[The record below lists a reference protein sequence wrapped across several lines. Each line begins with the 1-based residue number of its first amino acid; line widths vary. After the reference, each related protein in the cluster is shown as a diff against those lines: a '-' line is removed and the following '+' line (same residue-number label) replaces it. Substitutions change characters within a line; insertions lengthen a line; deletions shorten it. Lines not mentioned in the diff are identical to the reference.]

1 MEISEE
7 RIRAAYEAAEGNT
20 KEVLAILLGEENTGN
35 GKGKDTRPVT
45 ERVRTFEDACR
56 ELGDDHPFV
65 KAYEDVVIAIDCDK
79 EESRDV
85 KTYPRLRIITAALN
99 EGWKPKFE
107 EDEWRY
113 WPWYWLYKSRQ
124 DAEDDNK
131 GYEDRVFEIPEQLR
145 AVLFGGNAYIGA
157 YAGFAGSYSNHAP
170 SNTHASVGSRL
181 CFKTRELALYAAK
194 TFYEDWLTFYC
205 L

>member
-7 RIRAAYEAAEGNT
+7 RIRAAYEAAEGKT

-85 KTYPRLRIITAALN
+85 KTYLRLRIITAALN

-107 EDEWRY
+107 QDEWRY
-113 WPWYWLYKSRQ
+113 CPWYWLYISRQ

-131 GYEDRVFEIPEQLR
+131 GDEDRVFEIPEQLR
-145 AVLFGGNAYIGA
+145 AVLFGGHAYHGA
-157 YAGFAGSYSNHAP
+157 AAGFAGSHSYSGP
-170 SNTHASVGSRL
+170 SSTRASLGSRL

>member
-35 GKGKDTRPVT
+35 GNGNDTRPVT

-56 ELGDDHPFV
+56 ELGDEHPFV
-65 KAYEDVVIAIDCDK
+65 KTYKNALLPDGNGDEDM
-79 EESRDV
+79 DV
-85 KTYPRLRIITAALN
+85 RVYLRLRIITAALN

-131 GYEDRVFEIPEQLR
+131 GDEDRVFEIPEQLR
-145 AVLFGGNAYIGA
+145 AVLFGGSANYGA
-157 YAGFAGSYSNHAP
+157 NAGFAYSISSYAP
-170 SNTHASVGSRL
+170 SCTRATFGSRL

>member
-35 GKGKDTRPVT
+35 GNGNDTRPVT
-45 ERVRTFEDACR
+45 ERVMTFEDACR
-56 ELGDDHPFV
+56 ELGDEHPFV

-85 KTYPRLRIITAALN
+85 KTYLRLRIITAALN

-107 EDEWRY
+107 EDERRY

-131 GYEDRVFEIPEQLR
+131 GDEDRVFEIPEQL
-145 AVLFGGNAYIGA
+145 LGG
-157 YAGFAGSYSNHAP
+157 YASDGSGCGFACAGCDLVP
-170 SNTHASVGSRL
+170 SVAYPVFGSRL
-181 CFKTRELALYAAK
+181 CYKTRELALYAAK

>member
-7 RIRAAYEAAEGNT
+7 RIRAAYEAAEENT
-20 KEVLAILLGEENTGN
+20 KEVLAILLGEENAGN
-35 GKGKDTRPVT
+35 GKEKDTRPVT
-45 ERVRTFEDACR
+45 ERVRTFEDAFR
-56 ELGDDHPFV
+56 ELGYEHPFV

-85 KTYPRLRIITAALN
+85 KTYLRLRIITAALN

-107 EDEWRY
+107 EDERRY

-131 GYEDRVFEIPEQLR
+131 GDEDRVFEIPEQLR
-145 AVLFGGNAYIGA
+145 AVLSVGSYC
-157 YAGFAGSYSNHAP
+157 GFASADCADVP
-170 SNTHASVGSRL
+170 SDAYPPIGSRL
-181 CFKTRELALYAAK
+181 CYKTRELALYAAK

>member
-56 ELGDDHPFV
+56 ELGDEHPFV
-65 KAYEDVVIAIDCDK
+65 KTYKNALLPDGNGDEDM
-79 EESRDV
+79 DV
-85 KTYPRLRIITAALN
+85 RVYLRLRIITAALN

-124 DAEDDNK
+124 DAEDYNK
-131 GYEDRVFEIPEQLR
+131 GDEDRVFEIPEQLR
-145 AVLFGGNAYIGA
+145 AVLFGGNAVLGVI
-157 YAGFAGSYSNHAP
+157 AGFASSYSDDDP
-170 SNTHASVGSRL
+170 SDTDADIGSRL

>member
-35 GKGKDTRPVT
+35 GKGNDTRPVT
-45 ERVRTFEDACR
+45 ERVRTFDDACR
-56 ELGDDHPFV
+56 ELGDEHPFV
-65 KAYEDVVIAIDCDK
+65 KTYKNSLLPDGNGDEDM
-79 EESRDV
+79 DV
-85 KTYPRLRIITAALN
+85 RVYLRLRIITAALN

-131 GYEDRVFEIPEQLR
+131 GDEDMVFEIPEQLR
-145 AVLFGGNAYIGA
+145 AVLFGGYANRGA
-157 YAGFAGSYSNHAP
+157 YAGFACSYSHSAP
-170 SNTHASVGSRL
+170 SYAGADFGSRL

>member
-85 KTYPRLRIITAALN
+85 KTYLRLRIITAALN

-107 EDEWRY
+107 QDEWRY
-113 WPWYWLYKSRQ
+113 CPWYWLYKSRQ

-131 GYEDRVFEIPEQLR
+131 GDEDRVFEIPEQLR
-145 AVLFGGNAYIGA
+145 AVLFGGDAYCGA
-157 YAGFAGSYSNHAP
+157 LAGFANSYSTYDP
-170 SNTHASVGSRL
+170 SYTTASIGSRL

>member
-35 GKGKDTRPVT
+35 GKEKDTRPVT
-45 ERVRTFEDACR
+45 ERVRTFDDACR
-56 ELGDDHPFV
+56 ELGDEHPFV
-65 KAYEDVVIAIDCDK
+65 KTYKNILLPDGNFDED
-79 EESRDV
+79 RDV
-85 KTYPRLRIITAALN
+85 IVYLRLRIITAALN

-107 EDEWRY
+107 EYEWRY

-131 GYEDRVFEIPEQLR
+131 GDEDRVFEIPEQLR
-145 AVLFGGNAYIGA
+145 AVLFGGNANIGA
-157 YAGFAGSYSNHAP
+157 SAGFASSDSNADPSYTDANI
-170 SNTHASVGSRL
+170 GSRL

-194 TFYEDWLTFYC
+194 TFNEDWLTFYC

>member
-35 GKGKDTRPVT
+35 GKGKDTRSVT

-56 ELGDDHPFV
+56 ELGDEHPFV

-85 KTYPRLRIITAALN
+85 KTYLRLRIITAALN

-131 GYEDRVFEIPEQLR
+131 GDEDRVFEIPEQLR
-145 AVLFGGNAYIGA
+145 AVLVGGTANDGTCLD
-157 YAGFAGSYSNHAP
+157 FAFSIPSSVQSNKDVY
-170 SNTHASVGSRL
+170 VGSRL
-181 CFKTRELALYAAK
+181 CFKTRELAQYAAK

>member
-35 GKGKDTRPVT
+35 GKGNDTRPVT

-56 ELGDDHPFV
+56 ELGDEHPFV
-65 KAYEDVVIAIDCDK
+65 KTYKNALLPDGNGDEDM
-79 EESRDV
+79 DV
-85 KTYPRLRIITAALN
+85 RVYLRLRIITAALN

-131 GYEDRVFEIPEQLR
+131 GDEDRVFEIPEQLR
-145 AVLFGGNAYIGA
+145 AVLFGGCADNGA
-157 YAGFAGSYSNHAP
+157 NSGFADSNSYYDP
-170 SNTHASVGSRL
+170 SNTHAYIGSRL

>member
-7 RIRAAYEAAEGNT
+7 RIRAAYDAAEGNT
-20 KEVLAILLGEENTGN
+20 KDVLAILLGEENAGN
-35 GKGKDTRPVT
+35 GKEKDTRPVT
-45 ERVRTFEDACR
+45 ERVMTFEDACR
-56 ELGDDHPFV
+56 ELGDEHPFV

-85 KTYPRLRIITAALN
+85 KTYLRLRIITAALN

-107 EDEWRY
+107 EDERRY

-131 GYEDRVFEIPEQLR
+131 GDEDRVFEIPEQLR
-145 AVLFGGNAYIGA
+145 AVLFVGSCC
-157 YAGFAGSYSNHAP
+157 GFAFANYGNVP
-170 SNTHASVGSRL
+170 SVASPFFGSRL
-181 CFKTRELALYAAK
+181 CYKTRELALYAAK

>member
-7 RIRAAYEAAEGNT
+7 RIRAAYDAAEGNT
-20 KEVLAILLGEENTGN
+20 KDVLAILLGEENAGN
-35 GKGKDTRPVT
+35 GKEKDTRPVT
-45 ERVRTFEDACR
+45 ERVMTFEDACR
-56 ELGDDHPFV
+56 ELGDEHPFV

-85 KTYPRLRIITAALN
+85 KTYLRLRIITAALN

-107 EDEWRY
+107 EDERRY

-131 GYEDRVFEIPEQLR
+131 GDEDRVFEIPEQLR
-145 AVLFGGNAYIGA
+145 AVLFVGSCCGFA
-157 YAGFAGSYSNHAP
+157 YASYGNDP
-170 SNTHASVGSRL
+170 SVADPNIGSRL
-181 CFKTRELALYAAK
+181 CYKTRELALYAAK

>member
-7 RIRAAYEAAEGNT
+7 RIRAAYDAAEGNT
-20 KEVLAILLGEENTGN
+20 KEVLAILLGEENAGN
-35 GKGKDTRPVT
+35 GKEKDTRPVT
-45 ERVRTFEDACR
+45 ERVMTFEDACR
-56 ELGDDHPFV
+56 ELGDEHPFV

-85 KTYPRLRIITAALN
+85 KTYLRLRIITAALN

-107 EDEWRY
+107 EDERRY

-131 GYEDRVFEIPEQLR
+131 GDEDRVFEIPEQLR
-145 AVLFGGNAYIGA
+145 VVLTVGSYC
-157 YAGFAGSYSNHAP
+157 GFAFANFGVP
-170 SNTHASVGSRL
+170 SDAYPCIGSRL
-181 CFKTRELALYAAK
+181 CYKTRELALYAAK

>member
-7 RIRAAYEAAEGNT
+7 RIRASYEAAEGNT

-56 ELGDDHPFV
+56 ELGDEHPFV
-65 KAYEDVVIAIDCDK
+65 KTYKNALLPDGNGDEDMDVLAYL
-79 EESRDV
+79 
-85 KTYPRLRIITAALN
+85 RLRIITAALN

-113 WPWYWLYKSRQ
+113 WPWYWLYKSRK

-131 GYEDRVFEIPEQLR
+131 GALPSSVQ
-145 AVLFGGNAYIGA
+145 
-157 YAGFAGSYSNHAP
+157 SNKD
-170 SNTHASVGSRL
+170 VCIGSRL
-181 CFKTRELALYAAK
+181 CFKTRELAQYAAK
-194 TFYEDWLTFYC
+194 TFNEDWLTFYC

>member
-20 KEVLAILLGEENTGN
+20 KDVLAILLGEENTGN

-85 KTYPRLRIITAALN
+85 KTYLRLRIITAALN

-107 EDEWRY
+107 QDEWRY
-113 WPWYWLYKSRQ
+113 WPRYWLYKSRQ

-131 GYEDRVFEIPEQLR
+131 GDEDMVFEIPEQLR
-145 AVLFGGNAYIGA
+145 AVLFGGLAYHGA
-157 YAGFAGSYSNHAP
+157 RAGFVSSLSSLAP
-170 SNTHASVGSRL
+170 SLTNAHVCARL
-181 CFKTRELALYAAK
+181 CFKTLELASYAAK

>member
-56 ELGDDHPFV
+56 ELGDEHPFV
-65 KAYEDVVIAIDCDK
+65 KTYKNALLPDGNGDEDM
-79 EESRDV
+79 DV
-85 KTYPRLRIITAALN
+85 RVYLRLRIITAALN

-107 EDEWRY
+107 QDEWRY

-131 GYEDRVFEIPEQLR
+131 GYEDRVFEIPELLR
-145 AVLFGGNAYIGA
+145 AVLFGGSAYNGA
-157 YAGFAGSYSNHAP
+157 LAGFADSISYDAP
-170 SNTHASVGSRL
+170 SDAYPFLGSRL

>member
-20 KEVLAILLGEENTGN
+20 KEVLAILLGEENAGN
-35 GKGKDTRPVT
+35 GKEKDTRPVT

-56 ELGDDHPFV
+56 ELGDEHPFV
-65 KAYEDVVIAIDCDK
+65 KTYKNALLPDGNGDEDM
-79 EESRDV
+79 DV
-85 KTYPRLRIITAALN
+85 RVYLRLRIITAALN

-131 GYEDRVFEIPEQLR
+131 GDEDRVFEIPEQLR
-145 AVLFGGNAYIGA
+145 AVLFGGGA
-157 YAGFAGSYSNHAP
+157 HRGASAVFALSNSDLVPSSSGAGI
-170 SNTHASVGSRL
+170 GSRL

>member
-20 KEVLAILLGEENTGN
+20 KDVLAILLGEENTGN

-85 KTYPRLRIITAALN
+85 KTYLRLRIITAALN

-107 EDEWRY
+107 EDECRY
-113 WPWYWLYKSRQ
+113 WPWYWFYKSKQ

-131 GYEDRVFEIPEQLR
+131 GNEDRVFEIPEQLR
-145 AVLFGGNAYIGA
+145 AVLFGGTADDGA
-157 YAGFAGSYSNHAP
+157 SAGFACSGSNYAP
-170 SNTHASVGSRL
+170 SLTLAAVGSRL
-181 CFKTRELALYAAK
+181 CFKTRELALYASK

>member
-20 KEVLAILLGEENTGN
+20 KEVLAILLGEENAGN
-35 GKGKDTRPVT
+35 GKEKDTRPVT

-65 KAYEDVVIAIDCDK
+65 KAYEDVMIAIDCDK
-79 EESRDV
+79 EEGRDL
-85 KTYPRLRIITAALN
+85 KAYLRLRIITAALN

-124 DAEDDNK
+124 NAEDDNK
-131 GYEDRVFEIPEQLR
+131 GDEDRVFEIPEHLR
-145 AVLFGGNAYIGA
+145 AVLFGGGA
-157 YAGFAGSYSNHAP
+157 YYGATAGLASANSRYAP
-170 SNTHASVGSRL
+170 SSANADVGSRL

>member
-7 RIRAAYEAAEGNT
+7 RIRVAYDAAEGNT
-20 KEVLAILLGEENTGN
+20 KEVLAILLGEENAGN
-35 GKGKDTRPVT
+35 GKEKDTRPVT

-56 ELGDDHPFV
+56 ELGDEHPFV
-65 KAYEDVVIAIDCDK
+65 KTYKNILLPDGSFDED
-79 EESRDV
+79 RDV
-85 KTYPRLRIITAALN
+85 IVYLRLRIITAALN

-113 WPWYWLYKSRQ
+113 WPWYWLYKSRE

-131 GYEDRVFEIPEQLR
+131 GDEDRVFEIPEQLR
-145 AVLFGGNAYIGA
+145 AVLFGGIAHHGA
-157 YAGFAGSYSNHAP
+157 DAGFASSDSYDDP
-170 SNTHASVGSRL
+170 SNTHAHFGSRL
-181 CFKTRELALYAAK
+181 CFKTRELAIYAAK

>member
-20 KEVLAILLGEENTGN
+20 KEVLAILLGEENAGN
-35 GKGKDTRPVT
+35 GKGNDTRPVT

-56 ELGDDHPFV
+56 ELGDEHPFV

-85 KTYPRLRIITAALN
+85 KTYLRLRIITAALN

-107 EDEWRY
+107 EDERRY
-113 WPWYWLYKSRQ
+113 WPWYRLYKSRQ

-131 GYEDRVFEIPEQLR
+131 GDEDRVFEIPEQILGGGASGGFAFADFGLDPSD
-145 AVLFGGNAYIGA
+145 AVPLFG
-157 YAGFAGSYSNHAP
+157 
-170 SNTHASVGSRL
+170 SRC

>member
-85 KTYPRLRIITAALN
+85 KTYLRLRIITAALN
-99 EGWKPKFE
+99 EGWKPKFGQ
-107 EDEWRY
+107 DEWRY
-113 WPWYWLYKSRQ
+113 WPRYWLYKSRQ

-131 GYEDRVFEIPEQLR
+131 GDEDMVFEIPEQLR
-145 AVLFGGNAYIGA
+145 AVLFGGAASRGA
-157 YAGFAGSYSNHAP
+157 IAGFALSYSNYDSP
-170 SNTHASVGSRL
+170 FIGSRL

-194 TFYEDWLTFYC
+194 TFYEDWLTFYS